1 MHKAHNKNSIAEAK
15 FDQVVAKRQVGKLE
29 QLLSS
34 LPIIGSG
41 ASKPVIAVLR
51 LSGVIG
57 KVNSIKS
64 GLTIESLHELIDKAF
79 EIKNL
84 EALCLSINSPG
95 GSPVQSEL
103 ISKRIRSL
111 AQEKKIPI
119 YSFVEDVAA
128 SGGYWLACIGD
139 QIYASKS
146 SIIGSIG
153 VISASFGFPAAINK
167 LGIERRVYAEG
178 KNKSIL
184 DPFQPAQERDIK
196 IIKHL
201 QKQVHEHFIDYVK
214 ERRVGKLTQE
224 DDILFNGEFWSG
236 QTAVDFGLI
245 DGIDNMYSFIKKKYG
260 DVTIKYV
267 ANKQSWLKKKLGMVR
282 QNFIQ
287 EFSDTLIESIDNK
300 ITYDK
305 FNIR

>member
-1 MHKAHNKNSIAEAK
+1 MSENNSIADTK
-15 FDQVVAKRQVGKLE
+15 LDHIVVKRQVGKLE
-29 QLLSS
+29 QLLSM
-34 LPIIGSG
+34 LPIIGCSK
-41 ASKPVIAVLR
+41 SKPIIAVLR

-57 KVNSIKS
+57 KVSSLKS
-64 GLTIESLHELIDKAF
+64 GLTIESLNELIEKAF

-84 EALCLSINSPG
+84 EALCLVINSPG

-103 ISKRIRSL
+103 IAKRIMAL
-111 AQEKKIPI
+111 AKEKKIPV

-139 QIYASKS
+139 KIYASKS

-153 VISASFGFPAAINK
+153 VISSSFGFPAAIDK
-167 LGIERRVYAEG
+167 LGIERRVYTEG

-184 DPFQPAQERDIK
+184 DPFRPVQEEDIK

-201 QKQVHEHFIDYVK
+201 QRRIHENFINYVK
-214 ERRVGKLTQE
+214 ERRVGKLTQD

-236 QTAVDFGLI
+236 ETAVDFGLI
-245 DGIDNMYSFIKKKYG
+245 DGINDMYSFIQEKYG
-260 DVTIKYV
+260 DATIKYIN
-267 ANKQSWLKKKLGMVR
+267 AKQSWIKKKFGMVR
-282 QNFIQ
+282 NEVIQ
-287 EFSDTLIESIDNK
+287 EFSDTFIETLDNK
-300 ITYDK
+300 ITYNK

>member
-1 MHKAHNKNSIAEAK
+1 MRKAHNKNSIVEAK

-57 KVNSIKS
+57 KVSSIKS

-84 EALCLSINSPG
+84 EALCLNINSPG

-103 ISKRIRSL
+103 ISKRIRLL
-111 AQEKKIPI
+111 AQEKKIPV

-146 SIIGSIG
+146 SIIGNIG
-153 VISASFGFPAAINK
+153 VISASFGFPAAIDK

-184 DPFQPAQERDIK
+184 DPFQPVQKEDIK

-201 QKQVHEHFIDYVK
+201 QKQIHGHFIDYVK

-245 DGIDNMYSFIKKKYG
+245 DGIDDMYSFIKKKYG
-260 DVTIKYV
+260 DVTIKYI
-267 ANKQSWLKKKLGMVR
+267 ATKQSWLKKKLGMVR
-282 QNFIQ
+282 QDFVQ

-300 ITYDK
+300 ITYDR